1 MLSSF
6 ESLNVGAFAVPLA
19 GAVLP
24 HRQGEGRAVLPESKT
39 MAKKQS
45 GFPGNLG
52 DPVVS
57 TGSFGLGV
65 AEHEELPVHRRGVLV
80 GGSEDRTQRW
90 YRQAKATKRGGRD
103 GGKS

>member
-6 ESLNVGAFAVPLA
+6 ESSHVGAFAVPLA
-19 GAVLP
+19 GAVRP
-24 HRQGEGRAVLPESKT
+24 HRYGKGRAVLPESKT
-39 MAKKQS
+39 MAKRQS

-57 TGSFGLGV
+57 IGFIGVGV
-65 AEHEELPVHRRGVLV
+65 AEPEGLLVHRRCALV
-80 GGSEDRTQRW
+80 GGSEPKAHRW
-90 YRQAKATKRGGRD
+90 YRQAKATKRGGRG